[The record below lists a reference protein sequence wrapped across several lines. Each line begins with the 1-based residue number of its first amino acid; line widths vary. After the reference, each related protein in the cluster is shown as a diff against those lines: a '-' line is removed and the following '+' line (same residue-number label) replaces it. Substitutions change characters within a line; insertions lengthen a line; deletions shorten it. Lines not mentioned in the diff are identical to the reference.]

1 LYIGEDAP
9 STVAKLENYRECQLD
24 SKRRIL
30 DDRPKKDNLIA
41 PIPLLYQPFGYFRD
55 IRCGVKVPGEGDI
68 REGELRE
75 KVDALADAM
84 ALLYKSEEE
93 RSSKFLQRLEPLF
106 GLPPG
111 SINASKILG
120 GQKISDGHI
129 NGMHGAMVFCV
140 ECKNELSAASCEPTA
155 QLISYIAASFRS
167 QVDNHPEL
175 FQRWRVPALGVTHVG
190 EFTPYFSP
198 TLLYWVSRVIHPIFW
213 GCLGGKNAC
222 RPLDAI
228 TSYGGS
234 NR

>member
-9 STVAKLENYRECQLD
+9 STVAELEDYRECQLD

-30 DDRPKKDNLIA
+30 DDRPKKDDLIA

-55 IRCGVKVPGEGDI
+55 IRCGVKVPGEGGI

-93 RSSKFLQRLEPLF
+93 RSSKFLKHLESLF

-111 SINASKILG
+111 SINARKILG
-120 GQKISDGHI
+120 GQKVSDGHV

-140 ECKNELSAASCEPTA
+140 ECKNELSAAPCEPTA
-155 QLISYIAASFRS
+155 QLVSYIAASFKSR
-167 QVDNHPEL
+167 VDDHPEL

-198 TLLYWVSRVIHPIFW
+198 TLLYWGV
-213 GCLGGKNAC
+213 
-222 RPLDAI
+222 
-228 TSYGGS
+228 
-234 NR
+234 